1 VRASLVL
8 EPPPALCIDIGGGSV
23 EVMIGDGA
31 GLRWAASLPLG
42 VGRLTAEL
50 TPHDPP
56 TKADRIAIEDRVRE
70 VFAPYLDDVR
80 SRTPHMAV
88 GTSGTINDLARL
100 AAPTTTVRSRRART
114 GCGSRSSGSGSCKR
128 RIMRMSTA
136 ERRRLPGI
144 EDKRAELL
152 PAGVTLLVTMLDELG
167 LDEFGVDENDV
178 QPIGRCERASCSMP

>member
-1 VRASLVL
+1 
-8 EPPPALCIDIGGGSV
+8 
-23 EVMIGDGA
+23 MIGDGA

-70 VFAPYLDDVR
+70 VFAPYLEDVR

-88 GTSGTINDLARL
+88 GTSGRSTNLARL
-100 AAPTTTVRSRRART
+100 AAGQRRRLRSRRARN
-114 GCGSRSSGSGSCKR
+114 GLRIEVERLRSCKTHTCACR
-128 RIMRMSTA
+128 LRAPST
-136 ERRRLPGI
+136 PGHR
-144 EDKRAELL
+144 DKRAELL

-167 LDEFGVDENDV
+167 LDEFGVDEMTFRR
-178 QPIGRCERASCSMP
+178 IGRLREGIVLDA